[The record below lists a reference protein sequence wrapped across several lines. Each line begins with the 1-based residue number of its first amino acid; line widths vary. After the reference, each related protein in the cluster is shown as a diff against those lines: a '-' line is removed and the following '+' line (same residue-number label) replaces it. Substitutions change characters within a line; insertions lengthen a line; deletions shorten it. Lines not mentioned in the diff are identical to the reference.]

1 MTVNTSQAH
10 LTASP
15 SCAIC
20 TAASALIRTGTN
32 PWPSRS
38 PQSMARYSVQL
49 GTVKEFTESASTC
62 PLCRTLLAHLHLE
75 ARAQTAEEGNTTKQ
89 DTFADDDLV
98 ELKYI
103 LFMGLWE
110 LVVVPDKSKT
120 PFSTRGELAQIRL
133 IYHIDV
139 PEPTACEKEVLAFV
153 PPPPPPPP
161 PPLVGDDPELEL
173 GLGPGVDFSR
183 IRKWVGYCDEHHQ
196 GTCFAIEDVWKRV
209 DPPSHLYFIDVQEEC
224 ISWQPGD
231 TKYVALSYVWGSD
244 TEPLV
249 STMGNIG
256 LLCQP
261 TSLQKSSALG
271 KRLPRTL
278 RDAMTVTRQL
288 GTRYLWVDRLCIVQD
303 DAAHKPSQ
311 LAAMA
316 AIYGNASITL
326 IAANGDDTCGL
337 RLLPPNVSIITLP
350 SNLDLLHDSP
360 TPLLTPPPK
369 PTPQSY
375 QRRGWTLQEELLSP
389 RTLKIT
395 PSEVKF
401 LCRQTRL
408 RHFLHDELQLRD
420 NRTATGIEIQPF
432 KNVPDIRTYIHLA
445 TEYTR
450 RFLTY
455 DDDAAHAFSAIVAA
469 YSRAIEGGILHGLPE
484 ILFEGALLWQSSSGL
499 QRRHGCAAPS
509 WSFLA
514 WQGDGLSMGAW
525 SALYNRMAR
534 SRPHSEA
541 KHVSFPSRVQ
551 IIKCAQF
558 WKVDSHTGRRERV
571 ASGYDEEEAAR
582 QRKKNY
588 EGYECWV
595 PILKSPRMVDEGV
608 TSWARELVVKTWIA
622 ELRVGGGFD
631 PNSASS
637 DTTPVSS
644 DDDNDDDDDGC
655 KDIALLSDN
664 GEVIGAIRP
673 GGHVPSPGT
682 KIPIILLSMGI
693 ASSPPIG
700 WEMPELDLF
709 HAQCS
714 QPKLCAMSW
723 WSCGDKVK
731 ERCVPYEFCNVM
743 WVGWREEEDGKKVAY
758 REGLGRVVR
767 KAWDGM
773 EKDEVEILLG

>member
-1 MTVNTSQAH
+1 MRFIRH
-10 LTASP
+10 L
-15 SCAIC
+15 
-20 TAASALIRTGTN
+20 
-32 PWPSRS
+32 
-38 PQSMARYSVQL
+38 
-49 GTVKEFTESASTC
+49 
-62 PLCRTLLAHLHLE
+62 
-75 ARAQTAEEGNTTKQ
+75 
-89 DTFADDDLV
+89 
-98 ELKYI
+98 
-103 LFMGLWE
+103 
-110 LVVVPDKSKT
+110 
-120 PFSTRGELAQIRL
+120 
-133 IYHIDV
+133 DV
-139 PEPTACEKEVLAFV
+139 PETTACEKEVLAFV
-153 PPPPPPPP
+153 PPPV
-161 PPLVGDDPELEL
+161 VGDDPELEF
-173 GLGPGVDFSR
+173 GLGSGVDFSR
-183 IRKWVGYCDEHHQ
+183 IRKWVGYCDEHHR

-209 DPPSHLYFIDVQEEC
+209 DPPGHLYFIDVQEEC

-231 TKYVALSYVWGSD
+231 TKYVALSYVWGKGD

-249 STMGNIG
+249 STMGNMG
-256 LLCQP
+256 LLRQLA
-261 TSLQKSSALG
+261 SLQKSSSLG

-303 DAAHKPSQ
+303 DAAHKQ
-311 LAAMA
+311 GHLAAMA

-326 IAANGDDTCGL
+326 IVANGDDTCGL
-337 RLLPPNVSIITLP
+337 RLAPPNVSIITLP

-360 TPLLTPPPK
+360 APLLTLPPE
-369 PTPQSY
+369 PTRHSY

-395 PSEVKF
+395 PREVKF

-408 RHFLHDELQLRD
+408 RHFLHDELQLSD

-432 KNVPDIRTYIHLA
+432 KNVPDIRTYAHLA
-445 TEYTR
+445 AEYTR

-455 DDDAAHAFSAIVAA
+455 DDDAAHAFSAIVAT
-469 YSRAIEGGILHGLPE
+469 YSRAIQGGILHGLPE

-525 SALYNRMAR
+525 GVLYNRMAR

-541 KHVSFPSRVQ
+541 KN
-551 IIKCAQF
+551 F

-571 ASGYDEEEAAR
+571 ASGYGEEEAAR
-582 QRKKNY
+582 QRRKKY

-595 PILKSPRMVDEGV
+595 PILKSPRVVDKGV
-608 TSWARELVVKTWIA
+608 TGWARELVVKTWIA
-622 ELRVGGGFD
+622 ELRVGRGFS

-637 DTTPVSS
+637 DMTPVSS
-644 DDDNDDDDDGC
+644 DHDIDDDDDDDDDDDWR
-655 KDIALLSDN
+655 KDIALLSDS
-664 GEVIGAIRP
+664 GEIIGAIRP
-673 GGHVPSPGT
+673 GGYVPSPGT

-714 QPKLCAMSW
+714 QPKMCAMSW

-731 ERCVPYEFCNVM
+731 EHCVPYEFWNAM
-743 WVGWREEEDGKKVAY
+743 WVGWRDEKNGKKVAY

-773 EKDEVEILLG
+773 EKGEVEILLG